1 MAREYIKV
9 PLHIWEIEELNVTE
23 RLTASI
29 IHGYTEHSKICF
41 MTNTGFS
48 KLLRVSPRTISAA
61 VNRLIDLGY
70 VEALGGGSKR
80 QLGWK
85 LASMGVEADCV
96 GGWKPASTR
105 NNKINSNLNNNSIE
119 MNDEIKEKERRP
131 DDWQQVRDY
140 FNNLDDQCGGG
151 YRSHVVEWARS
162 FVGYYQARQWKNK
175 HGDITKWRPVAAA
188 WFKRSAEKAPRRAVQ
203 RIDIESLRRDLK
215 WHQRRLDG
223 YEARGKAELIH
234 KEARAIHDIEEQ
246 IRKHEG

>member
-1 MAREYIKV
+1 MARKHIRL
-9 PLHIWEIEELNVTE
+9 PMHIWTIEELSVTE
-23 RLTASI
+23 RLVASVVF
-29 IHGYTEHSKICF
+29 GYTEHGRPCF
-41 MTNTGFS
+41 MTNTGLS
-48 KLLRVSPRTISAA
+48 KLLRVSRRTISAA
-61 VNRLIDLGY
+61 VNSLIDKGY
-70 VEALGGGSKR
+70 LEAAGGGSKR
-80 QLGWK
+80 TLTWKQLHG
-85 LASMGVEADCV
+85 GVEAIAHPSGKNLLPV
-96 GGWKPASTR
+96 IHKKNT
-105 NNKINSNLNNNSIE
+105 NLNTYSINMTE
-119 MNDEIKEKERRP
+119 EIREGEKKP
-131 DDWQQVRDY
+131 LHWQQVRDY
-140 FNNLDDQCGGG
+140 FNHLDDQCGGG

-203 RIDIESLRRDLK
+203 RVDIESLRRDLK